1 MDPDVSGPHEPDEES
16 GSTRI
21 DVPRDPDG
29 RRSDRFGLA
38 IPILLAALGLAA
50 AVIAWRGGV
59 AANAAEDANRAGLD
73 AARERSA
80 GVIVNEGLVARTF
93 EAFLDYERSRQRAA
107 ALEAAGLHEQ
117 ALLERKLATSHW
129 FLVAPDY
136 LDTNGQLQPDRQR
149 AALLADDASRADIDP
164 APHFAAADAE
174 FGRIRGL
181 IVAGIVIAFALPF
194 LTLAEI
200 TAGRFRIIGVVAGG
214 GFFVA
219 GLLLAAV
226 AWV

>member
-1 MDPDVSGPHEPDEES
+1 MDPAVPGRHVPDTAS
-16 GSTRI
+16 DSTRI
-21 DVPRDPDG
+21 GAPPDPDA

-50 AVIAWRGGV
+50 AIIAWRGGV

-80 GVIVNEGLVARTF
+80 SVIVNEGLVARTL
-93 EAFLDYERSRQRAA
+93 EAFLDYERSRQRAV

-117 ALLERKLATSHW
+117 ALLERKVATSHW

-136 LDTNGQLQPDRQR
+136 LDISGQLQPDRQR
-149 AALLADDASRADIDP
+149 AALLADAASRADVDP

-181 IVAGIVIAFALPF
+181 IIAGIVIAFALPF

-200 TAGRFRIIGVVAGG
+200 TSGRFRILGVVAGG
-214 GFFVA
+214 GFFIA
-219 GLLLAAV
+219 GLLLAAA
-226 AWV
+226 AWI